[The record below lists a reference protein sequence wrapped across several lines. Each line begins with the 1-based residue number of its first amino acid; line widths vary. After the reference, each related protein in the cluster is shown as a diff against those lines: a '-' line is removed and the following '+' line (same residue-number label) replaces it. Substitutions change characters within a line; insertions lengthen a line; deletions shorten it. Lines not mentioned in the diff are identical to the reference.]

1 VLPRGELVLDA
12 AQMRA
17 AEQAL
22 IGAGT
27 SVDELMERAGRGAA
41 DWIWRASGGRRITV
55 VCGPGNN
62 GGDGYVI
69 AEALRERGA
78 QLNVIAAHE
87 PRSPAAIAARER
99 FGGDVLART
108 ADVQGEVLVDCLFGT
123 GITRKLHID
132 DQVLLI
138 DLFEAHRYRVAI
150 DLPSGLDASTGE
162 ELLRYIRPWDL
173 TIALGAW
180 KPVHVLSPAR
190 ERLGQLRLVPLG
202 LELRPDLPHLLMK
215 PRISAPAKDAHKYT
229 RGLLGVVQGAMPG
242 AARLSARAAQRAG
255 AGYVKLIRGGAV
267 NVPDDLVV
275 DSRDPA
281 DVLADPRFSALLIGP
296 GLGQG
301 ARSAVLLESAMA
313 HGLPTVID
321 ADALCGRL
329 PALLA
334 RQTRPVIATPHEGE
348 FTRLQAI
355 FGCSLSG
362 TKIARARDLAR
373 GSGMVIVAKGPDTV
387 IAAPDGRTAIAP
399 QNCSWLSTA
408 GTGDVLAGTIA
419 SRLAT
424 GRDAFDAACE
434 GVWLHSEAARL
445 CPPAFT
451 AMQLAAAIQGA
462 LAICL

>member
-1 VLPRGELVLDA
+1 
-12 AQMRA
+12 MRE

-22 IGAGT
+22 IDAGT
-27 SVDELMERAGRGAA
+27 SIDELMERAGRGAA

-69 AEALRERGA
+69 AQALRERGGD
-78 QLNVIAAHE
+78 VRVVAAYD
-87 PRSPAAIAARER
+87 PRTPAASAARGRYHGEVLDR
-99 FGGDVLART
+99 AARPAGD
-108 ADVQGEVLVDCLFGT
+108 VLVDCLLGT
-123 GITRKLHID
+123 GIARKLGIED
-132 DQVLLI
+132 WALLD
-138 DLFEAHRYRVAI
+138 DLFQTHPFRVAV
-150 DLPSGLDASTGE
+150 DLPSGLDSDTGE
-162 ELLRYIRPWDL
+162 ELVRFMRPWNL

-202 LELRPDLPHLLMK
+202 LEARADLPHLLVK
-215 PRISAPAKDAHKYT
+215 PLIAAPAKGAHKYT

-242 AARLSARAAQRAG
+242 AARLAARAAQHAG

-267 NVPDDLVV
+267 GVADDLVV

-281 DVLADPRFSALLIGP
+281 DALADPRFAALLIGP

-301 ARSAVLLESAMA
+301 ARSADLLESAMR
-313 HGLPTVID
+313 HDLPAVLD

-329 PALLA
+329 PALLS
-334 RQTRPVIATPHEGE
+334 RQTRGVIATPHEGE

-355 FGCSLSG
+355 FGCSLAG
-362 TKIARARDLAR
+362 TKIERGHDLAR
-373 GSGMVIVAKGPDTV
+373 SSGMVIVAKGPDTV
-387 IAAPDGRTAIAP
+387 IAAPDGRVAVAP
-399 QNCSWLSTA
+399 QHCSWLSTA

-434 GVWLHSEAARL
+434 GVWLHSEAARIAA
-445 CPPAFT
+445 PAFT
-451 AMQLAAAIQGA
+451 ALELAAAIRPA
-462 LAICL
+462 LASCLG